1 MAANLKDRKAR
12 KVSPEEAI
20 DITSQRSR
28 TEAEKRFPGEIRY
41 EGRSDADANVE
52 AEIDRRA
59 LTGISNAI
67 YRDSYEDKRRK
78 RN

>member
-41 EGRSDADANVE
+41 TEKNQNEMSIDTTALNSLSD
-52 AEIDRRA
+52 
-59 LTGISNAI
+59 AI
-67 YRDSYEDKRRK
+67 YRDSYEDKRKK